1 MFTAHRIYK
10 PIKTVNHVVEIEI
23 TINFTSL
30 VYFWG
35 LFQKHV
41 VGTKNYIYVFIV
53 YVFDKCNIHLKTG
66 GFFS

>member
-30 VYFWG
+30 VYF
-35 LFQKHV
+35 
-41 VGTKNYIYVFIV
+41 
-53 YVFDKCNIHLKTG
+53 
-66 GFFS
+66 